1 MINSVNGNDPINRR
15 SNIPSQEGDVFDNSV
30 FDKYVL
36 NSSLKG
42 SAGISKLFNIA
53 INIHLDMLSSDLFGE
68 AKRDAVE
75 DVVINCLREILSQ
88 DVDSQN
94 LQTLLVDL
102 IKFLEESQKH
112 NSNNVNQD
120 FIDLL
125 KVMNDYL
132 SEQTFDDPIP
142 KMRSFINISSAS
154 PSASVPPF
162 GPSFVGGGFNP
173 SGPSPFQGAQSKASS
188 TSSTSGAGKQSKTSS
203 NSNAGEQARA
213 SFSSSTSGAGKS
225 EEFVLNRESAIQ
237 TLGLNKQF
245 NKSELNKA
253 YRKKALETHPD
264 KRKEGVSETDAN
276 EQFDRVKR
284 SYDYLKTDFDSET

>member
-1 MINSVNGNDPINRR
+1 MINNVNGNDPINR
-15 SNIPSQEGDVFDNSV
+15 SSHIPSQEGDVFDNSV

-53 INIHLDMLSSDLFGE
+53 INIHLDMPSSDLFGE

-102 IKFLEESQKH
+102 IKFLEESQKY

-142 KMRSFINISSAS
+142 KMRSFVNISSAS
-154 PSASVPPF
+154 PSASAPPF

-188 TSSTSGAGKQSKTSS
+188 TSGAGKQSKTSS
-203 NSNAGEQARA
+203 NSNAGEQPWA

-225 EEFVLNRESAIQ
+225 EEFVLNRDSAIQ

-245 NKSELNKA
+245 SQPELNKA
-253 YRKKALETHPD
+253 YRRKALETHPD
-264 KRKEGVSETDAN
+264 KRNEGVSESDAN
-276 EQFDRVKR
+276 EQFNRVKS
-284 SYDYLKTDFDSET
+284 SYDYLKTDFDPKP